1 MNVLLDTCAIL
12 FLSLDD
18 PCVTPTTR
26 TILDEAEKVFVS
38 PISGAELACLQE
50 KGKIELPIH
59 WRLWLREA
67 IHRNGWG
74 TLAITIDIIE
84 EAWCLPGTFHADPA
98 DRILTATAR
107 KENLL
112 LLTTDQKIL
121 NYPHVPAKW

>member
-18 PCVTPTTR
+18 PCVGPGTR
-26 TILDEAEKVFVS
+26 AILEGAERVSIS
-38 PISGAELACLQE
+38 PISAAELACLQE
-50 KGKIELPIH
+50 RARIELPKH

-67 IHRNGWG
+67 LKRNGWD
-74 TLAITIDIIE
+74 TLPITLEIME

-107 KENLL
+107 KEDRL
-112 LLTTDQKIL
+112 LLTTDHKIRD
-121 NYPHVPAKW
+121 YPHVRADW